1 MNSPRRTILIVED
14 EAHDVELIQLALERA
29 GIDAPVFAASNG
41 EDAIAYLSGT
51 PPYSDRG
58 AHPLPSMIITDL
70 KMPQMGGLELLRWL
84 REHPRFRAL
93 PTIVLTSSSA
103 PKDVS
108 LAFELGARGYM
119 VKPVSLTQL
128 EKTLRT
134 VAIYWQLSLLPSESN

>member
-1 MNSPRRTILIVED
+1 MTSPRHTILIVED

-29 GIDAPVFAASNG
+29 GIEAPVFVASNG

-51 PPYSDRG
+51 PPYADRD
-58 AHPLPSMIITDL
+58 HYPLPSMILTDL

-84 REHPRFRAL
+84 HDHPSFRSL
-93 PTIVLTSSSA
+93 PTVVLTSSSA
-103 PKDVS
+103 PSDVS

-119 VKPVSLTQL
+119 VKPVSLAEL

-134 VAIYWQLSLLPSESN
+134 VASYWKLSLLPDAE